1 MPSAGSS
8 NRWDFRCSLM
18 LDDARFRA
26 LVARVGEFYITDR
39 TMRSAQKKIEAALV
53 QGAPAEGA
61 RQEYLGAVRR
71 YFTGFANE
79 ARGQLRD
86 VDKRLEQVNQV
97 HFNLTAERG
106 VVVRRIEATQSVLEE
121 IEHG

>member
-1 MPSAGSS
+1 
-8 NRWDFRCSLM
+8 M
-18 LDDARFRA
+18 LDDSRLRA

-39 TMRSAQKKIEAALV
+39 TMKIAQKKIEAALA
-53 QGAPAEGA
+53 QGVPAEA
-61 RQEYLGAVRR
+61 DHDEYLRAVRR

-86 VDKRLEQVNQV
+86 VDKRLEQANQV

-121 IEHG
+121 IEHGTSSTRG